1 MESELE
7 SERERG
13 SVVDQWWQSGSG
25 NSQRGTP
32 SSSQLAISNYS
43 AVELGDQQIQKKK
56 GVLFKF
62 PRNLDLNKD
71 IHRYI
76 LAYS

>member
-7 SERERG
+7 RERERG

-25 NSQRGTP
+25 NAQRGTP

-43 AVELGDQQIQKKK
+43 AVELGDQIPEKKRSF
-56 GVLFKF
+56 V
-62 PRNLDLNKD
+62 
-71 IHRYI
+71 
-76 LAYS
+76 